1 VIWFGLVLSLE
12 RIVKITDTWLQVKSK
27 SFLRPFRPFFE
38 RSIYAKLLEAEQ
50 FW

>member
-1 VIWFGLVLSLE
+1 LVWISVE
-12 RIVKITDTWLQVKSK
+12 FRKNSENYRYMASGDKSK